1 MASYYRRKNGTYCIR
16 VSRGKPG
23 GKQDLVS
30 TTYKPPKGIS
40 ASAAERGAKEFAELF
55 EASVHNG
62 LFTPGRKQK
71 IEQINPFGLTLA
83 DFIQKHYYKRI
94 EVKLS
99 PTTVQF
105 YKSVADQFLIPSF
118 GRVRVCDISSAHLQS
133 FVDYLASAGSRCNE
147 ENSEPLSGATVKR
160 YATVFSSVM
169 TEAHKM
175 GYAEKD
181 ILHRQAIDYP
191 RIVKPQIQAY
201 DDDEARIFFNGL
213 KEESPQIRALL
224 MTSLLLG
231 LRRGEVVG
239 LMWSDINF
247 KTGSMYISRSAYKTK
262 GQPQA
267 LKPPKSQSSVRT
279 VFFSEA
285 YAEVLLAWREEQVE
299 QRIKA
304 SRSWNEQG
312 FVFTNEFGNMINI
325 CLPTEI
331 CSRFEEKCGLRHLK
345 LHGLRHTC
353 GSLMI
358 KNGVDIETVK
368 SVFGHEN
375 IRTTQ
380 QYLTAY
386 DSAKKRAADAL
397 AACIMN

>member
-16 VSRGKPG
+16 VSKGKPG
-23 GKQDLVS
+23 GRQELVS
-30 TTYKPPKGIS
+30 TTYKPPQGLS
-40 ASAAERGAKEFAELF
+40 ASATEKGPKECAELF
-55 EASVHNG
+55 EAAVHNG
-62 LFTPGRKQK
+62 MFTPGRKQK
-71 IEQINPFGLTLA
+71 VEQINPFGITLA
-83 DFIQKHYYKRI
+83 EFIRQHYYKRI

-105 YKSVADQFLIPSF
+105 YKSVTEQFLIPSF

-133 FVDYLASAGSRCNE
+133 FVDYLASSGSRMDE
-147 ENSEPLSGATVKR
+147 ENAEPLSGATVKR

-169 TEAHKM
+169 TEAHKA

-181 ILHRQAIDYP
+181 VLHRQAIDYP

-213 KEESPQIRALL
+213 KNEPPQIRALL

-247 KTGSMYISRSAYKTK
+247 KNGSMYISRSAYKTK
-262 GQPQA
+262 GEPQS
-267 LKPPKSQSSVRT
+267 LKPPKSQNSVRT
-279 VFFSEA
+279 VYFSEA
-285 YAEVLLAWREEQVE
+285 YAEVLLAWREEQTE
-299 QRIKA
+299 QRIRAGRK
-304 SRSWNEQG
+304 WVEQG
-312 FVFTNEFGNMINI
+312 FVFTNEYGSMMNI
-325 CLPTEI
+325 CSPTEI

-386 DSAKKRAADAL
+386 DSAKKRAADTL
-397 AACIMN
+397 MSCIIN